1 MTRPDTA
8 PLYKKLLMMSLI
20 VMFLKPDSAEEE
32 GDDQTDGLHDCLV
45 SGVPVQVGEV
55 GVEV

>member
-1 MTRPDTA
+1 
-8 PLYKKLLMMSLI
+8 MMSLI

-32 GDDQTDGLHDCLV
+32 CDDQTDGLHDCLV